1 MSTTFAFTFPRR
13 IALSAGPRLVRWAR
27 RPETAASAQTRTALN
42 RRVAEVS
49 GLARREALAD
59 RRQRDV
65 DRFLSQVRPI
75 L

>member
-13 IALSAGPRLVRWAR
+13 IALSAGLRLVRWAR
-27 RPETAASAQTRTALN
+27 RPESASSAQARTALN